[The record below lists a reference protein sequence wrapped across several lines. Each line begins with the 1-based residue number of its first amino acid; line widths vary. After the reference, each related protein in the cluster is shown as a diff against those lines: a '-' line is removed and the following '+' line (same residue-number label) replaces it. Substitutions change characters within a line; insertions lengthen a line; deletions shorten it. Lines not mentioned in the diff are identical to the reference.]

1 MKVLFKGFAAAALML
16 TFAATGSA
24 QNSGAARE
32 AGVSGVGPARAG
44 AGMRGASV
52 AETSPGGDRSR
63 MPGAIRA
70 PHSAS
75 GASGR
80 RETAPDNRGASAPAA
95 DQGVTRGGPENPS
108 GLKKPD

>member
-1 MKVLFKGFAAAALML
+1 MKVLFKSFAVAALL
-16 TFAATGSA
+16 LIFAGTGSA
-24 QNSGAARE
+24 PNSGAARE
-32 AGVSGVGPARAG
+32 TGVGGVGMARAG
-44 AGMRGASV
+44 AGMRDANV
-52 AETSPGGDRSR
+52 AETSPGGDRPR

-75 GASGR
+75 AAFGR
-80 RETAPDNRGASAPAA
+80 RETAPDNHGASAPAA